1 MPILQHR
8 PSTLGKPLLH
18 RVQEA
23 DPTPRSHLQ
32 THLACS
38 VQGTWQRPR
47 SHDAVLIS
55 PDWLLVTV
63 SCRRADNA
71 MQPQLPQQVL
81 LCRQALLA
89 DVALCSQEAPLGHHS
104 LLNVSGPIW
113 LTRPS
118 PFPPFLGSGKS
129 QALLFT
135 KHNLTLIAEE
145 PSSPL
150 QQVSA
155 VPWY

>member
-1 MPILQHR
+1 MQHR

-18 RVQEA
+18 KVQEA

-71 MQPQLPQQVL
+71 MQPQLPEQVL

-89 DVALCSQEAPLGHHS
+89 DVAFALRRPLWVITPFSMFLGLYGSPDH
-104 LLNVSGPIW
+104 LL
-113 LTRPS
+113 
-118 PFPPFLGSGKS
+118 FPPFLGSGKS